1 MSYAVVQD
9 MVDRFGA
16 AELIQLTDRSETP
29 TGEYDSDII
38 EQALGDAE
46 AEINAYLAS
55 RYALPLAEVPTSV
68 ARLACDIARYHLY
81 GPSLSPEVTKRYDAS
96 IAFLKSVSRGE
107 AVIGVGTTGTAPTVE
122 NAPEHFG
129 PDRTFSSDTLKDYSG

>member
-29 TGEYDSDII
+29 TGEYDSELI
-38 EQALGDAE
+38 EQALSDAE

-55 RYALPLAEVPTSV
+55 RYALPLAEVPETLV
-68 ARLACDIARYHLY
+68 RLTCNIARYQLY
-81 GPSLSPEVTKRYDAS
+81 GSSLTEEVTKRYNDA
-96 IAFLKSVSRGE
+96 IAFLKNVSRGD

-129 PDRTFSSDTLKDYSG
+129 PDRVFNSDTLKDYSG

>member
-16 AELIQLTDRSETP
+16 AELIQLTDRSEVP
-29 TGEYDSDII
+29 TGTYDSDLI
-38 EQALGDAE
+38 EQALSDAE

-55 RYALPLAEVPTSV
+55 RYALPLAEVPETLV
-68 ARLACDIARYHLY
+68 RLTCNIARYQLY
-81 GPSLSPEVTKRYDAS
+81 GSSLTEEVTKRYNDA
-96 IAFLKSVSRGE
+96 IAFLKNVSRGD

-129 PDRTFSSDTLKDYSG
+129 PDRVFSSDTLKDYSG

>member
-16 AELIQLTDRSETP
+16 AELVQLTDRSETP
-29 TGEYDSDII
+29 TGEYDSDLI
-38 EQALGDAE
+38 EQALSDAE

-55 RYALPLAEVPTSV
+55 RYALPLAEVPQTLT
-68 ARLACDIARYHLY
+68 RLTCDIARYHLY
-81 GPSLSPEVTKRYDAS
+81 GSSLTEEVTKRYDS
-96 IAFLKSVSRGE
+96 SVAFLKSVSRGD
-107 AVIGVGTTGTAPTVE
+107 AVIGVGTTGAAPTVE